1 MYEFNGSNLV
11 IKNTSG
17 SSSHVFNLPTSHSHR
32 KARETYKLTGKC
44 DYLFLSMQ
52 ACCYS
57 SPRFCFEK
65 ISNLQKNFRENKIN
79 TQIFSSRFTFL
90 SLSVPFSLS
99 LSLSLSLWY
108 LTISCRH
115 HVIPN
120 TMTTLGE
127 FDLEN
132 TTIQMHAQLLSH
144 VQLFANLWTV
154 AHQPLVYRIFHA
166 RILE

>member
-1 MYEFNGSNLV
+1 MSEFNGSKLV

-32 KARETYKLTGKC
+32 QACETYKLIGKC
-44 DYLFLSMQ
+44 DYLLLSMQ
-52 ACCYS
+52 TCCYS

-99 LSLSLSLWY
+99 LSLSLSLCGIWQLVADIMSSLIQWPHLGN
-108 LTISCRH
+108 LTWKILLFKCMLSCS
-115 HVIPN
+115 VVSSSLQ
-120 TMTTLGE
+120 TYGL
-127 FDLEN
+127 
-132 TTIQMHAQLLSH
+132 
-144 VQLFANLWTV
+144 
-154 AHQPLVYRIFHA
+154 
-166 RILE
+166 